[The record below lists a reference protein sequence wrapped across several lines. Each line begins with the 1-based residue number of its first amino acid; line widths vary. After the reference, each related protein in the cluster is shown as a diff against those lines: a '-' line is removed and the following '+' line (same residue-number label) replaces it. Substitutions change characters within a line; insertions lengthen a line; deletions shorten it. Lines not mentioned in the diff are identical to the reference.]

1 MRELPHI
8 HQTAPVAERV
18 LLPGDPG
25 RARRLAGELLHEPEL
40 LNEHRGLLGYSGAA
54 IADGLPL
61 TIQCTG
67 MGGPSAA
74 IVASE
79 LIELGA
85 RRLLRIGTCGAL
97 LSTLQLGT
105 LVIATAAIGDD
116 GTSRAL
122 GADVEIEP
130 STEMLD
136 GLRQAAAAAAATA
149 DDAGA
154 PTSEHEP
161 VPEPEPAFGPVL
173 STDLFYDAE
182 PLIAGWRRRGAI
194 AVEMEAAT
202 IFALAARRQVQAA
215 CVLLAVNSLVDPG
228 VPALGADP
236 ERLHAREV
244 ALGRLAVAALAA

>member
-1 MRELPHI
+1 MRQLPHI
-8 HQTAPVAERV
+8 HQQAEVAERV

-25 RARRLAGELLHEPEL
+25 RAQRLAGELLREPEL

-54 IADGLPL
+54 VADGLPL

-74 IVASE
+74 IVVSE

-85 RRLLRIGTCGAL
+85 RRLLRIGTCGVL
-97 LSTLQLGT
+97 TTDLVLGT
-105 LVIATAAIGDD
+105 LVVATAAVGDD

-122 GADVEIEP
+122 GADGKIEP
-130 STEMLD
+130 SAGMLD
-136 GLRQAAAAAAATA
+136 GLRQAAAAAAATTG
-149 DDAGA
+149 DAG
-154 PTSEHEP
+154 TSTAEP
-161 VPEPEPAFGPVL
+161 APAFGPVL

-182 PLIAGWRRRGAI
+182 PLIAGWRQRGAI

-202 IFALAARRQVQAA
+202 IFALAARRGVEAA
-215 CVLLAVNSLVDPG
+215 CVLLAVNSLVDPS

-236 ERLHAREV
+236 ERLHAHEA
-244 ALGRLAVAALAA
+244 ALGRLAVAALHA

>member
-8 HQTAPVAERV
+8 HQRAEVAERV

-25 RARRLAGELLHEPEL
+25 RAQRLAGELLREPEL
-40 LNEHRGLLGYSGAA
+40 MNEHRGLLGYSGEA
-54 IADGLPL
+54 IADELPL

-97 LSTLQLGT
+97 LPTLELGT
-105 LVIATAAIGDD
+105 LVIATSALGDD

-122 GADVEIEP
+122 GADAEIEP
-130 STEMLD
+130 STEILD
-136 GLRQAAAAAAATA
+136 GLRKAAAAAAAIA
-149 DDAGA
+149 DDAGT
-154 PTSEHEP
+154 PT
-161 VPEPEPAFGPVL
+161 PEPAFGPVL

-182 PLIAGWRRRGAI
+182 PLIADWRRRGAI

-202 IFALAARRQVQAA
+202 IFALAAKRQVQAGCA
-215 CVLLAVNSLVDPG
+215 LLVVNSLVDPE
-228 VPALGADP
+228 VPALGTDV
-236 ERLHAREV
+236 EQLHAREA
-244 ALGRLAVAALAA
+244 ALGRLAVAALAV

>member
-25 RARRLAGELLHEPEL
+25 RAQRLAGQLLREPEL

-54 IADGLPL
+54 LLDGLPL

-97 LSTLQLGT
+97 TPSLEIGT

-116 GTSRAL
+116 GTSHAL
-122 GADVEIEP
+122 GAEAEIEP
-130 STEMLD
+130 SADLLCA
-136 GLRQAAAAAAATA
+136 LRKAAAAAAVGT
-149 DDAGA
+149 DDHGPA
-154 PTSEHEP
+154 PAP
-161 VPEPEPAFGPVL
+161 ACAFGPVL

-182 PLIAGWRRRGAI
+182 ALIPGWQRRGAI

-202 IFALAARRQVQAA
+202 IFTLAARRRVQAGCA
-215 CVLLAVNSLVDPG
+215 LLVVNSLVDPG
-228 VPALGADP
+228 APALSADG
-236 ERLHAREV
+236 ERLHAREA
-244 ALGRLAVAALAA
+244 ALGRLAVAALGA